1 MKKENDRFNP
11 AFKHL
16 HSKIKR
22 SQEAMKES
30 ESKEPRTD
38 TPEQDE
44 NQSFLEAMS
53 NVTPLPGDKS
63 KVTRYPGANTRPAH
77 PAPDDDQEAKTYLYD
92 LIKGTEELDITL
104 SDEYM
109 GGSVRGFGRK
119 FMKRLKNGE
128 FPVQDYVDL
137 HGLTKQEAKIKV
149 RDFLVQSQRL
159 GLRCVLI
166 VHGRGLNSPDSFP
179 VLKERLPTW
188 LNRGPI
194 KKIVLAFCTA
204 KPYDGGTGAIYVLLR
219 KR

>member
-1 MKKENDRFNP
+1 MKKDNDLFNP
-11 AFKHL
+11 AFKGL
-16 HSKIKR
+16 HSKIKS
-22 SQEAMKES
+22 SQEAIEKS
-30 ESKEPRTD
+30 ESDESKTEK
-38 TPEQDE
+38 PEQDE
-44 NQSFLEAMS
+44 NPSFLEAMS
-53 NVTPLPGDKS
+53 NVTPLPGNKTR
-63 KVTRYPGANTRPAH
+63 VTRYHGTNTRPAH
-77 PAPDDDQEAKTYLYD
+77 PTPGGDQEAMAHLYD
-92 LIKGTEELDITL
+92 LIKGTEELDITF

-109 GGSVRGFGRK
+109 KGSVKGFSRK
-119 FMKRLKNGE
+119 LMKRLKNGE
-128 FPVQDYVDL
+128 FPVQDYIDL
-137 HGLTKQEAKIKV
+137 HGLSKADAEIKV